1 MAEKVETILR
11 RSVFNTRPRDFYD
24 AYILCTTQRFDK
36 LLFREALKATSAHRG
51 TSEQIAD
58 VTVLLKTLSD
68 STVMQNMWDGYRK
81 QFVYA
86 QDITYEMV
94 IATLSDILS

>member
-36 LLFREALKATSAHRG
+36 LLFREALATSAHRG

-58 VTVLLKTLSD
+58 VTVL
-68 STVMQNMWDGYRK
+68 QNVVR
-81 QFVYA
+81 
-86 QDITYEMV
+86 
-94 IATLSDILS
+94 